1 MMKGKIIGRLRE
13 LLSPLAEF
21 GGQPTVVEELHM
33 WLNTVGDHHRA
44 VKLES
49 SGLTQGFVCGE
60 LERELA
66 R

>member
-1 MMKGKIIGRLRE
+1 MMKGKIIGGLRE

-33 WLNTVGDHHRA
+33 WLNTVGDHYRT
-44 VKLES
+44 VKLE
-49 SGLTQGFVCGE
+49 GPDLTQGFICGE

-66 R
+66 G